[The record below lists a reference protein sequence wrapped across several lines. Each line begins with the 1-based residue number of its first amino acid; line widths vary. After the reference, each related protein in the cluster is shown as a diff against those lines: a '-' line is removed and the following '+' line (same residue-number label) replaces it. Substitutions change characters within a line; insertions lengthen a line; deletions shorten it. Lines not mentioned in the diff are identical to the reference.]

1 MKIVGITEAA
11 KLTGKSRTTLW
22 RDVASGRLSATSV
35 AGVKRFDVAELSR
48 VYGEIRSTCNVSG
61 TVAMERDATTDETT
75 RMAVLEAENRQ
86 LREVITAQSRHLD
99 DLRAAIRLLE
109 NKVQKADTRPWLLR
123 MFW

>member
-1 MKIVGITEAA
+1 
-11 KLTGKSRTTLW
+11 
-22 RDVASGRLSATSV
+22 
-35 AGVKRFDVAELSR
+35 
-48 VYGEIRSTCNVSG
+48 
-61 TVAMERDATTDETT
+61 MERDATTDETT